1 MLPDIIHKNKFKMDW
16 RPKWKFVY
24 YETLVP
30 AKSFSVMFDSVIYG
44 VAKSR
49 TRLSNRTELN

>member
-30 AKSFSVMFDSVIYG
+30 DKSFSVMLDSDLWG
-44 VAKSR
+44 RKESD
-49 TRLSNRTELN
+49 TTERWN